1 MDTPDIAFQLERSA
15 AALTFKTRPRESKF
29 VCLVTEADEP
39 TEVRPLAFGTAGE
52 DGAQL
57 PFDYTAP
64 S

>member
-1 MDTPDIAFQLERSA
+1 
-15 AALTFKTRPRESKF
+15 
-29 VCLVTEADEP
+29 VYLVTEVGEP

-57 PFDYTAP
+57 PFEYTAP